1 MSVAKVNVKQET
13 FWWTGILIPL
23 ALGALF
29 YMLLNSEQFLT
40 RLVFGLYGPE
50 KATLFGREIISESLF
65 VTLARYTCD
74 FLLAFSLVFSISYW
88 MRDTLKTFGQ
98 GIVIALVFEFVM
110 EVWRFATAAG
120 GAFRIGHV
128 VALVLGNA
136 LAAVFILIHE
146 KRLY

>member
-1 MSVAKVNVKQET
+1 MSVAKVNVKQES

-23 ALGALF
+23 ALGAVF

-50 KATLFGREIISESLF
+50 KATLFGREIIAESLF
-65 VTLARYTCD
+65 VLLTKYTCD
-74 FLLAFSLVFSISYW
+74 FLLAFSLVFTLSYW
-88 MRDTLKTFGQ
+88 LRGSLKLFGQ
-98 GIVIALVFEFVM
+98 AILIACLFELLM

-128 VALVLGNA
+128 IALILGD
-136 LAAVFILIHE
+136 LTAAIVILIHE
-146 KRLY
+146 KAIF